1 MVPVYTQIYGKYRG
15 FGVRLGLLGGVVP
28 LCLLYH
34 FCAVFCVVRASF
46 SIHAFSHLPFFALSS
61 SSSLVAR
68 FAGGDLHYHGAG
80 LSAGRGN
87 DIYRGGIVDVERFAN
102 GILVYCDCNLDIVA
116 AWHKLA
122 NQNPAFLVAVGLLAG
137 PIEINHDVPH
147 DHFGIK
153 HAHPYVFGGKSEASR
168 GIIGL
173 AGSQKR
179 LLSVIKVFVEGILLD
194 IIRHSARSRRDGLNT
209 WVN

>member
-1 MVPVYTQIYGKYRG
+1 M
-15 FGVRLGLLGGVVP
+15 RLRLLGGVVP
-28 LCLLYH
+28 LCLLCNL
-34 FCAVFCVVRASF
+34 CAVFCVVRASF
-46 SIHAFSHLPFFALSS
+46 SIHSFSHLPHFALSCRT
-61 SSSLVAR
+61 SLVAR

-87 DIYRGGIVDVERFAN
+87 DVNRSGIVGVERFAD

-179 LLSVIKVFVEGILLD
+179 LLSVFKVFVEGILLD